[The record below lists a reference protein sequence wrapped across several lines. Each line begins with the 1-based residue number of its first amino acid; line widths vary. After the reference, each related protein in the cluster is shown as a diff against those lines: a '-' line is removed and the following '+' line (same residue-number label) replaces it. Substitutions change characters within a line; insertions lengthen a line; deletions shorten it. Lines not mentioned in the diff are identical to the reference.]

1 MATRLLSRR
10 AMREQQDH
18 VEQAEP
24 TDAPEA
30 DSDADDGTPVK
41 KKRTRKAAAE
51 KPPKEKAPAK
61 PRVRKKTVKAPPR
74 MCARWAVFDNGMKQ
88 VAVFDYK
95 DRADADAKLVEV
107 RERKAGSYFLRMV
120 KEPYTPPAAAEPAAA
135 VAV

>member
-1 MATRLLSRR
+1 MATRPLSRR

-18 VEQAEP
+18 VAQTAHADVPAADP
-24 TDAPEA
+24 TVPAGA
-30 DSDADDGTPVK
+30 VK
-41 KKRTRKAAAE
+41 KTRARKAAAE

-107 RERKAGSYFLRMV
+107 RERKTGSYFLRMV
-120 KEPYTPPAAAEPAAA
+120 KEPYTPPAAAEPA
-135 VAV
+135 VAL